1 MSAIRVFP
9 VEYDVPRS
17 SCLGRERHGGAARC
31 YLVLGSWASSWLPG
45 PQSERPAVEIWG
57 GVDLVMVMDS
67 FGGGVVGGRIAGGGV
82 LSLAQ
87 GLGGGEI

>member
-1 MSAIRVFP
+1 MEVQPGATWCWALGLQAASQGPNQRGR
-9 VEYDVPRS
+9 RS
-17 SCLGRERHGGAARC
+17 R
-31 YLVLGSWASSWLPG
+31 Y
-45 PQSERPAVEIWG
+45 G

-87 GLGGGEI
+87 GLWWRRDLNQLLLDCIFYFVCSSMWEKE

>member
-1 MSAIRVFP
+1 M
-9 VEYDVPRS
+9 E
-17 SCLGRERHGGAARC
+17 E
-31 YLVLGSWASSWLPG
+31 LPG
-45 PQSERPAVEIWG
+45 ATWCWALGLQAGVQGPNQRGRRSRYG

-87 GLGGGEI
+87 GLLVAARSESIVAGVFLFISYVDSM